1 MMQDLYCR
9 QFDLSESDVRVV
21 CFDVGGSFGIKVHA
35 YPDDFATV
43 GISILL
49 KRPVKYVADRLESYL
64 SDIHARE
71 HIIKGR
77 IAVSKDGEI
86 LAFEI
91 DDLTGIGP
99 YSMFPRTSAIEGLHV
114 SIGE

>member
-1 MMQDLYCR
+1 LN
-9 QFDLSESDVRVV
+9 LSESDVRVV

-64 SDIHARE
+64 SDFMRE
-71 HIIKGR
+71 STSLK
-77 IAVSKDGEI
+77 AVLPPLKMVK
-86 LAFEI
+86 
-91 DDLTGIGP
+91 
-99 YSMFPRTSAIEGLHV
+99 Y
-114 SIGE
+114 